1 MDSIIH
7 ITVNGQAYSVSID
20 PGEKLVDVLRKRLHL
35 TGTKVGCGE
44 GQCGTCT
51 VLLDGRPVKSCLFP
65 AEKADGKTILTIEGL
80 AEVVNGVRK
89 LHPLQR
95 AFVDYGAVQCGFCTP
110 GQIMASY
117 ALLVNNPNP
126 NSDDI
131 QKALK
136 RNLCRCG
143 SYPSIEKAIQAAAK
157 SLRTGEPVH
166 PPEVTNSVHPGR
178 VIGRMEIR
186 PDAED
191 KVTGEAIFT
200 DDLAFEGMLFARIK
214 RALAPR
220 GILTK
225 LDVSHAR
232 AFPGVMAVLTAEDIP
247 GSHVHGL
254 VSPDWPVMVRVG
266 EQVSYEG
273 DAVAILAAE
282 SQMIADQALEL
293 IEVEVDP
300 LPVVSSPVQA
310 CEPNAPQLRE
320 SGNLMEHIKVR
331 KGDLAQGFAEADLV
345 IEETFTTPT
354 MDHAFMEPECSVA
367 VPTEDGR
374 MTVYVASQIPYE
386 DRRQVAEVL
395 GWPEEQVH
403 IAGQTMGGGFGGK
416 EDIAGQIHS
425 ALLAEATG
433 RPVKLLFDRKESL
446 LVHPKR
452 HATQITVKLGV
463 KQDGHLT
470 AAKTL
475 LYGDT
480 GAYASLGDKVM
491 TRATTHSAGCYVIP
505 HTKADCYAMFTN
517 NPPSGAFRGFG
528 VIQASFAIE
537 SMMDMLARQLG
548 LDPFAFRRMNA
559 LRTGT
564 RTNTNQLLVD
574 SVGLVECLD
583 KVEAKLYEVAGEKPF
598 EPVRLTRE
606 DGDFVRTWGVAAAF
620 KNTGLGSGA
629 DDSSGAVVE
638 LLPNGQYDVRSS
650 AAELGQGLVTVLRMI
665 VAEELDANPEDV
677 QVHVMD
683 TDHAP
688 DGGPTTASRQTY
700 VTGNASK
707 FAARAFRQRITEF
720 LAGHFD
726 LDHEEIRFM
735 DSLVLA
741 GEQSIDLQSLY
752 ELMQAEGV
760 ATTETYRYSAPA
772 TEPLGTD
779 GDIHFAFSFAVQAVQ
794 IEINMETGEIK
805 VLHVITA
812 NDAGEVINPLGFNAQ
827 VEGGTV
833 MGVGHAL
840 MEEVLL
846 EEGHNLTE
854 GFRQYHIPGIMDT
867 PKIDTFPVEAPTKDG
882 PYGAKGIGEIVSI
895 PTPPAIANALYNA
908 IGLRV
913 HSLPIKAGTV
923 REYLQSKSG
932 R

>member
-1 MDSIIH
+1 MNSIIH
-7 ITVNGQAYSVSID
+7 ITVNGQAYSFSIE
-20 PGEKLVDVLRKRLHL
+20 PGEKLVDTLRIRLHL

-65 AEKADGKTILTIEGL
+65 AEKADGKTILTIEGV
-80 AEVVNGVRK
+80 AEVVDGVRK
-89 LHPLQR
+89 LHPLQK
-95 AFVDYGAVQCGFCTP
+95 AFVDHGAVQCGFCTP

-117 ALLVNNPNP
+117 ALLANNPNP
-126 NSDDI
+126 SSDDI
-131 QKALK
+131 RKALK

-143 SYPSIEKAIQAAAK
+143 SYPSIEKAVLAAAEA
-157 SLRTGEPVH
+157 LRTGEPVK
-166 PPEVTNSVHPGR
+166 PPEVTDSVRPGK
-178 VIGRMEIR
+178 VVGRMGVR
-186 PDAED
+186 PDAEE
-191 KVTGEAIFT
+191 KVTGEAVFT
-200 DDLAFEGMLFARIK
+200 DDLAFEGMLFARVK
-214 RALAPR
+214 RALAPH
-220 GILTK
+220 GMLTK
-225 LDVSHAR
+225 LDVTRAR
-232 AFPGVMAVLTAEDIP
+232 SFPGVVAVLTADDIP
-247 GSHVHGL
+247 GSHRHGL
-254 VSPDWPVMVRVG
+254 VFPDWPVMVGGG

-282 SQMIADQALEL
+282 TQAIADQAIEL

-310 CEPNAPQLRE
+310 CEPDAPKLRE
-320 SGNLMEHIKVR
+320 TGNLMEHIKVR
-331 KGDLAQGFAEADLV
+331 KGDLTQGFAEADLV
-345 IEETFTTPT
+345 LEETFTTPT

-367 VPTEDGR
+367 LPTEDGR

-386 DRRQVAEVL
+386 DRRQVAEAL
-395 GWPEEQVH
+395 DWPQKRVH

-416 EDIAGQIHS
+416 EDIAGQIHA
-425 ALLAEATG
+425 ALLANVTG

-470 AAKTL
+470 AARTL

-583 KVEAKLYEVAGEKPF
+583 KVEAKLHEVAGDKPF
-598 EPVRLTRE
+598 EPERITRE
-606 DGDFVRTWGVAAAF
+606 GGEFVRTWGVAAAF

-629 DDSSGAVVE
+629 DDSSGAIVE
-638 LLPNGQYDVRSS
+638 LQPNGQYDVRSS

-665 VAEELDANPEDV
+665 VAEELDADPADV

-707 FAARAFRQRITEF
+707 FAARAFRQKIVEF
-720 LAGHFD
+720 LADHFGLDREEIQFMNSQVRAGDQSFD
-726 LDHEEIRFM
+726 LQ
-735 DSLVLA
+735 A
-741 GEQSIDLQSLY
+741 LY
-752 ELMQAEGV
+752 QLMTAEGI
-760 ATTETYRYSAPA
+760 ATAETYRYSAPA

-794 IEINMETGEIK
+794 IEINLETGEIQ

-867 PKIDTFPVEAPTKDG
+867 PKIDTFPVEAPTHDG

-913 HSLPIKAGTV
+913 HSLPIKAETV
-923 REYLQSKSG
+923 LTYLRRNG
-932 R
+932 

>member
-1 MDSIIH
+1 MNQEISL
-7 ITVNGQAYSVSID
+7 TVNGRDYSLTIE

-51 VLLDGRPVKSCLFP
+51 VLLEGRPVKSCLYP
-65 AEKADGKTILTIEGL
+65 AANADGKAVLTIEGL
-80 AEVVNGVRK
+80 AEVVDGALK
-89 LHPLQR
+89 LHPLQT

-110 GQIMASY
+110 GQIMASW
-117 ALLVNNPNP
+117 ALLKNNPNP
-126 NSDDI
+126 TTEDI
-131 QKALK
+131 YKALK

-143 SYPSIEKAIQAAAK
+143 SYPSIEKAILAAAEA
-157 SLRTGEPVH
+157 LRSGLPLEQPAVVDS
-166 PPEVTNSVHPGR
+166 ERPGR
-178 VIGRMEIR
+178 VVGRKAVR
-186 PDAED
+186 PDAAD
-191 KVTGEAIFT
+191 KVTGRAVFT
-200 DDLAFEGMLFARIK
+200 DDLAFEGMLFARVK
-214 RALAPR
+214 RAMTPH
-220 GILTK
+220 GILRQV
-225 LDVSHAR
+225 DVSAAR
-232 AFPGVMAVLTAEDIP
+232 AYPGVVAVLTAEDLP
-247 GSHVHGL
+247 GAHKHGL
-254 VSPDWPVMVRVG
+254 VLTDWPILVGVG

-282 SQMIADQALEL
+282 SQAVADRALEL
-293 IEVEVDP
+293 IAVEIDP
-300 LPVVSSPVQA
+300 LPVVSSAVQA
-310 CEPNAPQLRE
+310 AGPDAPQLRE
-320 SGNLMEHIKVR
+320 TGNLMEHIKVR
-331 KGDLAQGFAEADLV
+331 KGDLAQGLAEADL
-345 IEETFTTPT
+345 ILEETFTTPT

-367 VPTEDGR
+367 VPGADGR

-386 DRRQVAEVL
+386 DRRQVAEAL
-395 GWPEEQVH
+395 GWPEERVH

-416 EDIAGQIHS
+416 EDISGQIHS
-425 ALLAEATG
+425 ALLADATG

-463 KQDGHLT
+463 RQDGRLT
-470 AAKTL
+470 AAETL

-517 NPPSGAFRGFG
+517 NPPAGAFRGFG
-528 VIQASFAIE
+528 VIQSSFAIE
-537 SMMDMLARQLG
+537 SMMDMIAHQLD
-548 LDPFAFRRMNA
+548 LDPFTLRRMNA

-574 SVGLVECLD
+574 SVGLVDCLD
-583 KVEAKLYEVAGEKPF
+583 QVEARLHAVAGERPF
-598 EPVRLTRE
+598 DPVREVRE
-606 DGDFVRTWGVAAAF
+606 GVPYVRTWGVAAAF

-629 DDSSGAVVE
+629 DDSSGALVE
-638 LLPNGQYDVRSS
+638 LLPEGRFDVRSS

-665 VAEELDANPEDV
+665 VAEELDARPEDV
-677 QVHVMD
+677 DVHVMD
-683 TDHAP
+683 TDLAP

-700 VTGNASK
+700 VTGNAAK
-707 FAARAFRQRITEF
+707 FAARVFRQKIVDF
-720 LAGHFD
+720 L
-726 LDHEEIRFM
+726 
-735 DSLVLA
+735 V
-741 GEQSIDLQSLY
+741 EQSGVLPEDVSFKDSQVSVGENLIGLEQLY
-752 ELMQAEGV
+752 QVLVENHVPTSEIYHYA
-760 ATTETYRYSAPA
+760 APA

-794 IEINMETGEIK
+794 IEVNLETGAIK
-805 VLHVITA
+805 VLRVITA

-840 MEEVLL
+840 MEEVQLV
-846 EEGHNLTE
+846 EGHNLTE
-854 GFRQYHIPGIMDT
+854 GFKQYHIPGIMDT
-867 PKIDTFPVEAPTKDG
+867 PLIDTYPVEAPTNEG

-913 HSLPIKAGTV
+913 HSLPIKAEAV
-923 REYLQSKSG
+923 LEFLKEQS
-932 R
+932 

>member
-1 MDSIIH
+1 MIN
-7 ITVNGQAYSVSID
+7 ITVNGQAYSLSIE

-51 VLLDGRPVKSCLFP
+51 VLLDGRPIKSCLFP
-65 AEKADGKTILTIEGL
+65 AEKADGKTVLTIEGL
-80 AEVVNGVRK
+80 SDIMNGALS
-89 LHPLQR
+89 LHPLQK

-117 ALLVNNPNP
+117 ALLERNPDP
-126 NSDDI
+126 TPEDI
-131 QKALK
+131 HKALK

-143 SYPSIEKAIQAAAK
+143 SYPSIEKAVLAAAE
-157 SLRTGEPVH
+157 SLRTGEPIR
-166 PPEVTNSVHPGR
+166 PPKVMASVRPGR
-178 VIGRMEIR
+178 VVGRMEIR
-186 PDAED
+186 PDAVD
-191 KVTGEAIFT
+191 KVTGRAVFT
-200 DDLAFEGMLFARIK
+200 DDLAFDGMLFARVR

-225 LDVSHAR
+225 LDVSKAQ
-232 AFPGVMAVLTAEDIP
+232 AMPGVITVLTAADIS
-247 GSHVHGL
+247 GSRVHGL
-254 VSPDWPVMVRVG
+254 VFPDWPVMIGVG
-266 EQVSYEG
+266 EQVNYEG
-273 DAVAILAAE
+273 DAIAILAAE
-282 SQMIADQALEL
+282 TQAIADRALEL
-293 IEVEVDP
+293 IEVEIDP
-300 LPVVSSPVQA
+300 LPVVSSPVQSA
-310 CEPNAPQLRE
+310 KPDAPQLRE
-320 SGNLMEHIKVR
+320 TGNLMKHIKVR
-331 KGDLAQGFAEADLV
+331 KGDLAQGFAEADVLL
-345 IEETFTTPT
+345 EETFTTPT

-386 DRRQVAEVL
+386 DRRQVAEAL
-395 GWPEEQVH
+395 GWQQERVH

-425 ALLAEATG
+425 ALLAEVTSK
-433 RPVKLLFDRKESL
+433 PVKLLFDRRESL

-470 AAKTL
+470 AARTL

-491 TRATTHSAGCYVIP
+491 TRATTHSAGCYIIP

-528 VIQASFAIE
+528 VIQATFAIE
-537 SMMDMLARQLG
+537 SMMDMLARQLE

-583 KVEAKLYEVAGEKPF
+583 KVEAKLHEVAGEKPF
-598 EPVRLTRE
+598 EPVRLEGE
-606 DGDFVRTWGVAAAF
+606 DGEWVSTWGVAAAF

-629 DDSSGAVVE
+629 DDSSNAIVE
-638 LLPNGQYDVRSS
+638 LLPEGQYDVRSS

-665 VAEELDANPEDV
+665 AAEELDAASEDV
-677 QVHVMD
+677 DVHVMD

-700 VTGNASK
+700 VTGNAAK
-707 FAARAFRQRITEF
+707 FAARALRRKIADF
-720 LAGHFD
+720 LASHFD
-726 LDHEEIRFM
+726 LDREAIVFK
-735 DSLVLA
+735 DSQVLA
-741 GEQSIDLQSLY
+741 GEHTIDLQSIY
-752 ELMQAEGV
+752 QLMNTAGV
-760 ATTETYRYSAPA
+760 KPAETYHYSAPE
-772 TEPLGTD
+772 TEPLGSD
-779 GDIHFAFSFAVQAVQ
+779 GEIHFAFSFAVQAVQ
-794 IEINMETGEIK
+794 IEVSLITGEIK

-867 PKIDTFPVEAPTKDG
+867 PQIDTFPVEAPTNDG

-913 HSLPIKAGTV
+913 HSLPIRAETV
-923 REYLQSKSG
+923 LAYLQQIS
-932 R
+932 

>member
-1 MDSIIH
+1 MDQLIH
-7 ITVNGQAYSVSID
+7 LTVNGQDYMLSIE

-51 VLLDGRPVKSCLFP
+51 VLLDGRPVKSCLYP
-65 AEKADGKTILTIEGL
+65 AANADGKTVLTIEGL
-80 AEVVNGVRK
+80 GEVVDGALK
-89 LHPLQR
+89 LHPLQT

-110 GQIMASY
+110 GQIMASW
-117 ALLVNNPNP
+117 ALLKNNPNP
-126 NSDDI
+126 SSEDI
-131 QKALK
+131 HKALK

-143 SYPSIEKAIQAAAK
+143 SYPSIEKAILAAAEA
-157 SLRTGEPVH
+157 LRTGNPLGEPA
-166 PPEVTNSVHPGR
+166 VTESERPGR
-178 VIGRMEIR
+178 VGGRKAVR
-186 PDAED
+186 PDAVD
-191 KVTGEAIFT
+191 KVTGQAVFT
-200 DDLAFEGMLFARIK
+200 DDLAFENMLFARVK
-214 RALAPR
+214 RAMVPH
-220 GILTK
+220 GILRQV
-225 LDVSHAR
+225 DVSAAR
-232 AFPGVMAVLTAEDIP
+232 DYPGVVAVMTAEDLP
-247 GSHVHGL
+247 GAHKHGL
-254 VSPDWPVMVRVG
+254 VFPDWPILVGVG

-273 DAVAILAAE
+273 DAIAILAAE
-282 SQMIADQALEL
+282 TQTAADEAVAL
-293 IEVEVDP
+293 IGVEIDP

-310 CEPNAPQLRE
+310 CEPDAPQLRE
-320 SGNLMEHIKVR
+320 TGNLMEHIKVR
-331 KGDLAQGFAEADLV
+331 KGDLDQGFAEADWV
-345 IEETFTTPT
+345 FEETFNTPT

-367 VPTEDGR
+367 VPSADGR

-386 DRRQVAEVL
+386 DRRQVAEAL
-395 GWPEEQVH
+395 GWPEERVH

-416 EDIAGQIHS
+416 EDISGQIHS
-425 ALLAEATG
+425 ALLADATG

-463 KQDGHLT
+463 RQDGHLT
-470 AAKTL
+470 AAETL

-517 NPPSGAFRGFG
+517 NPPAGAFRGFG

-537 SMMDMLARQLG
+537 SMMDMIAHRLD
-548 LDPFAFRRMNA
+548 LDPFALRRMNA

-574 SVGLVECLD
+574 SVGLVDCLD
-583 KVEAKLYEVAGEKPF
+583 QVEARLHEVAGERPF
-598 EPVRLTRE
+598 DPVREERGGVT
-606 DGDFVRTWGVAAAF
+606 FVRTWGMAAAF

-629 DDSSGAVVE
+629 DDSSGALVE
-638 LLPNGQYDVRSS
+638 LLPEGRFDVRSS

-665 VAEELDANPEDV
+665 VAEELDARPDDV
-677 QVHVMD
+677 DVHVMD
-683 TDHAP
+683 TDMAP

-700 VTGNASK
+700 VTGNAAK
-707 FAARAFRQRITEF
+707 FAARAFRQKITDF
-720 LAGHFD
+720 LVD
-726 LDHEEIRFM
+726 LLEVTPEEITFRE
-735 DSLVLA
+735 SQVLV
-741 GEQSIDLQSLY
+741 GENAIDLGQLY
-752 ELMQAEGV
+752 QLLVENNAP
-760 ATTETYRYSAPA
+760 TIETYHYAAPA

-794 IEINMETGEIK
+794 IEINLATGEIR
-805 VLHVITA
+805 VLRVITA

-840 MEEVLL
+840 MEEVDLVA
-846 EEGHNLTE
+846 GHNRTE
-854 GFRQYHIPGIMDT
+854 GFKQYHIPGIMDT
-867 PKIDTFPVEAPTKDG
+867 PLIDTFPVEAPTNDG

-913 HSLPIKAGTV
+913 HRLPIKAETV
-923 REYLQSKSG
+923 LAYLKTQS
-932 R
+932 

>member
-1 MDSIIH
+1 MDQNIE
-7 ITVNGQAYSVSID
+7 ITVNGQAYSFSVE
-20 PGEKLVDVLRKRLHL
+20 PGEKLVDLLRKRLHL

-80 AEVVNGVRK
+80 AEIVDGALT
-89 LHPLQR
+89 LHPLQQ

-117 ALLVNNPNP
+117 ALLEKNQKPT
-126 NSDDI
+126 SEDI
-131 QKALK
+131 HKALK

-143 SYPSIEKAIQAAAK
+143 SYPSIEKAVLAAAE
-157 SLRTGEPVH
+157 SLRTGEPVR
-166 PPEVTNSVHPGR
+166 PPRVTNSGRPGR
-178 VIGRMEIR
+178 VVGRMEIR
-186 PDAED
+186 PDAMD
-191 KVTGEAIFT
+191 KVTGHAVFT
-200 DDLAFEGMLFARIK
+200 DDLNFEGMLHARVK
-214 RALAPR
+214 RAMVPHGLLR
-220 GILTK
+220 K
-225 LDVSHAR
+225 LDVSQAR
-232 AFPGVMAVLTAEDIP
+232 EYPGVTAVLTARDLT
-247 GSHVHGL
+247 GTQNHGL
-254 VSPDWPVMVRVG
+254 VFPDWPVMVGVG
-266 EQVSYEG
+266 EQISYEG
-273 DAVAILAAE
+273 DAIAILAAE
-282 SQMIADQALEL
+282 NQAIADHAIDL
-293 IEVEVDP
+293 IEVEIDP

-310 CEPNAPQLRE
+310 CEADAPQLRE

-331 KGDLAQGFAEADLV
+331 KGDLVQGFAEADV
-345 IEETFTTPT
+345 ILEETFTTPT

-386 DRRQVAEVL
+386 DRRQVAEAL
-395 GWPEEQVH
+395 DWPQERVH

-425 ALLAEATG
+425 ALLAKATG
-433 RPVKLLFDRKESL
+433 KPVKLLFDRKESL

-463 KQDGHLT
+463 KNDGHLT

-491 TRATTHSAGCYVIP
+491 TRATTHSAGCYIIP
-505 HTKADCYAMFTN
+505 HTNADCYAMFTN

-528 VIQASFAIE
+528 VIQATFAIE
-537 SMMDMLARQLG
+537 SMMDMLARKLG
-548 LDPFAFRRMNA
+548 LDPFEFRRMNA

-574 SVGLVECLD
+574 SVGLVECID
-583 KVEAKLYEVAGEKPF
+583 KVETKLHEVAGKRPF
-598 EPVRLTRE
+598 EPERITRK
-606 DGDFVRTWGVAAAF
+606 DGEFVRTWGVAAAF

-629 DDSSGAVVE
+629 DDSSSAIVE
-638 LLPNGQYDVRSS
+638 LLPEGRYDVRSS

-665 VAEELDANPEDV
+665 AAEELDADSADV
-677 QVHVMD
+677 VVHVMD

-700 VTGNASK
+700 VTGNAAK
-707 FAARAFRQRITEF
+707 FAARALRRKIGDF
-720 LAGHFD
+720 LASHFD
-726 LDHEEIRFM
+726 LDREAVVFK
-735 DSLVLA
+735 DSLVVV
-741 GEQSIDLQSLY
+741 GEQSFDLQSLY
-752 ELMQAEGV
+752 KLMV
-760 ATTETYRYSAPA
+760 AKGLKPLEAYHYAAPA
-772 TEPLGTD
+772 TKPLGTD

-794 IEINMETGEIK
+794 IEVSLETGEIK

-846 EEGHNLTE
+846 DKGHNLTE

-867 PKIDTFPVEAPTKDG
+867 PAIDTFPVEAPTNDG

-913 HSLPIKAGTV
+913 HSLPIKAEMV
-923 REYLQSKSG
+923 LAYLDQLS
-932 R
+932 

>member
-1 MDSIIH
+1 MDQNIE
-7 ITVNGQAYSVSID
+7 ITVNGQAYSLSVE
-20 PGEKLVDVLRKRLHL
+20 PGEKLVDLLRRRLHL

-80 AEVVNGVRK
+80 SEIVDGARS

-117 ALLVNNPNP
+117 ALLERTPSP
-126 NSDDI
+126 TSEDI

-143 SYPSIEKAIQAAAK
+143 SYPSIEKAILAAAE
-157 SLRTGEPVH
+157 SLRSGDPVR
-166 PPEVTNSVHPGR
+166 PPTVKDSVRPGK
-178 VIGRMEIR
+178 VVGRMEVR
-186 PDAED
+186 PDAQD
-191 KVTGEAIFT
+191 KVTGRAVFT
-200 DDLAFEGMLFARIK
+200 DDLTFDGMLYARAK
-214 RALAPR
+214 RALVPH
-220 GILTK
+220 GILK
-225 LDVSHAR
+225 RLDVSKAQEV
-232 AFPGVMAVLTAEDIP
+232 PGVFAVLTADDLP
-247 GSHVHGL
+247 GAHRHGL
-254 VSPDWPVMVRVG
+254 IFSDWPVMVGVG
-266 EQVSYEG
+266 EQINYEG

-282 SQMIADQALEL
+282 TQAIADRAVEL
-293 IEVEVDP
+293 IEIEVTP
-300 LPVVSSPVQA
+300 LPVISSAVQSA
-310 CEPNAPQLRE
+310 QPDAPKLRE
-320 SGNLMEHIKVR
+320 AGNLMEHIKVR
-331 KGDLAQGFAEADLV
+331 KGDLVQGFADADLLL
-345 IEETFTTPT
+345 EETFTTPT

-374 MTVYVASQIPYE
+374 MTVYVGSQIPYE
-386 DRRQVAEVL
+386 DRRQVAEAL
-395 GWPEEQVH
+395 GWPEERVH

-425 ALLAEATG
+425 ALLANATG
-433 RPVKLLFDRKESL
+433 RPVKLLFDRRESL

-463 KQDGHLT
+463 KRDGHLT
-470 AAKTL
+470 AAETL

-491 TRATTHSAGCYVIP
+491 TRATTHSAGCYIIP

-528 VIQASFAIE
+528 VIQATFAIE
-537 SMMDMLARQLG
+537 SMMDMLARQLD
-548 LDPFAFRRMNA
+548 LDPFDFRRKNA

-583 KVEAKLYEVAGEKPF
+583 KVKAKLYEVAGEKPF
-598 EPVRLTRE
+598 EPVRLTGV
-606 DGDFVRTWGVAAAF
+606 DGECVRTWGVAAAF

-629 DDSSGAVVE
+629 DDSSSVIVE
-638 LLPNGQYDVRSS
+638 LLPEGHYDVRSS
-650 AAELGQGLVTVLRMI
+650 AAELGQGLVTVLQMI
-665 VAEELDANPEDV
+665 AAEELEAAPADV
-677 QVHVMD
+677 TVHVMD
-683 TDHAP
+683 TDQAP

-700 VTGNASK
+700 VTGNAAK
-707 FAARAFRQRITEF
+707 FAARALRRRMADF
-720 LAGHFD
+720 LASHFN
-726 LDHEEIRFM
+726 LDRKDVVFT
-735 DSLVLA
+735 DSQVMA
-741 GEQSIDLQSLY
+741 GEKSFNLQSLY
-752 ELMQAEGV
+752 QLVLAEGV
-760 ATTETYRYSAPA
+760 RPAETYRYTAPE
-772 TEPLGTD
+772 TEPLGTN

-794 IEINMETGEIK
+794 IEVNLETGEIK

-812 NDAGEVINPLGFNAQ
+812 NDAGVVINPLGFNAQ

-846 EEGHNLTE
+846 ENGHNLTE

-867 PKIDTFPVEAPTKDG
+867 PLIDTFPVEAPTNNG

-913 HSLPIKAGTV
+913 HSLPIKAETV
-923 REYLQSKSG
+923 REFITVKSG
-932 R
+932 Q

>member
-1 MDSIIH
+1 MIN
-7 ITVNGQAYSVSID
+7 ITVNGQAYSLSIE

-65 AEKADGKTILTIEGL
+65 AERADGKTILTIEGL
-80 AEVVNGVRK
+80 SEIVDGALS
-89 LHPLQR
+89 LHPLQK

-117 ALLVNNPNP
+117 ALLARTPNP
-126 NSDDI
+126 TPEDI
-131 QKALK
+131 HKALK

-143 SYPSIEKAIQAAAK
+143 SYPSIEKAVLAAAEA
-157 SLRTGEPVH
+157 LRTGEPVR
-166 PPEVTNSVHPGR
+166 PPKVTASVRPGR
-178 VIGRMEIR
+178 VVGRMEVR
-186 PDAED
+186 PDAVD
-191 KVTGEAIFT
+191 KVTGRAIFT
-200 DDLAFEGMLFARIK
+200 DDLTFDGMLYARVR
-214 RALAPR
+214 RALAPHGVLR
-220 GILTK
+220 K
-225 LDVSHAR
+225 LDVSKAE
-232 AFPGVMAVLTAEDIP
+232 ALPGVVAVLTAADIP

-254 VSPDWPVMVRVG
+254 VFPDWPVMIGVG

-273 DAVAILAAE
+273 DAIAILAAE
-282 SQMIADQALEL
+282 TQAIADRALEL
-293 IEVEVDP
+293 IEVEIEP
-300 LPVVSSPVQA
+300 LPVVSSPLQSA
-310 CEPNAPQLRE
+310 QPDAPQLRE
-320 SGNLMEHIKVR
+320 TGNLMEHIKVR
-331 KGDLAQGFAEADLV
+331 KGDLAQGFAEADVLL
-345 IEETFTTPT
+345 EETFTTPT
-354 MDHAFMEPECSVA
+354 MDHAFMEPECSIA

-386 DRRQVAEVL
+386 DRRQVAEAL
-395 GWPEEQVH
+395 GWQQERVH

-425 ALLAEATG
+425 ALLAEVTG
-433 RPVKLLFDRKESL
+433 KPVKLLFDRRESL

-470 AAKTL
+470 AARTL

-491 TRATTHSAGCYVIP
+491 TRATTHSAGCYIIP

-528 VIQASFAIE
+528 VIQATFAIE
-537 SMMDMLARQLG
+537 SMMDMLARQLN
-548 LDPFAFRRMNA
+548 LDPFEFRRMNA

-583 KVEAKLYEVAGEKPF
+583 KVEAKLHEVAGERPF
-598 EPVRLTRE
+598 EPVRITGE
-606 DGDFVRTWGVAAAF
+606 DGECVRTWGVAAAF

-629 DDSSGAVVE
+629 DDSSNAIVE
-638 LLPNGQYDVRSS
+638 LLPEGQYDVRSS

-665 VAEELDANPEDV
+665 AAEELDAASADV
-677 QVHVMD
+677 NVHVMD
-683 TDHAP
+683 TDRAP

-700 VTGNASK
+700 VTGNAAK
-707 FAARAFRQRITEF
+707 FAARALRRKMIDF
-720 LAGHFD
+720 LVSHFD
-726 LDHEEIRFM
+726 LDREAIVFK
-735 DSLVLA
+735 DSQVMA
-741 GEQSIDLQSLY
+741 GERAIDLQSLY
-752 ELMQAEGV
+752 QLMTAEGV
-760 ATTETYRYSAPA
+760 TPAETYHYSAPE
-772 TEPLGTD
+772 TEPLGSD

-794 IEINMETGEIK
+794 IELSLATGEIK

-854 GFRQYHIPGIMDT
+854 GFRQYHIPGIMHT
-867 PKIDTFPVEAPTKDG
+867 PKIDTFPVEAPTTDG

-913 HSLPIKAGTV
+913 HSLPIRAETV
-923 REYLQSKSG
+923 LAYLKQIA
-932 R
+932 

>member
-1 MDSIIH
+1 MDQIIH
-7 ITVNGQAYSVSID
+7 ITVNGQAYSLSIE
-20 PGEKLVDVLRKRLHL
+20 PGEKLVELLRKRLHL

-80 AEVVNGVRK
+80 AEVMDGVRK
-89 LHPLQR
+89 LHPLQQ

-117 ALLVNNPNP
+117 ALLEKSPNP
-126 NSDDI
+126 TSEEI

-143 SYPSIEKAIQAAAK
+143 SYPSIEKAILAATE
-157 SLRTGEPVH
+157 SLRTGDPVR
-166 PPEVTNSVHPGR
+166 PPEVTDSVRPGK
-178 VIGRMEIR
+178 VVGRMEIR
-186 PDAED
+186 PDAVD
-191 KVTGEAIFT
+191 KVIGEAVFT
-200 DDLAFEGMLFARIK
+200 DDLAFEGMLFARVK
-214 RALAPR
+214 RALIPH
-220 GILTK
+220 GLLTR
-225 LDVSHAR
+225 LDVSKVR
-232 AFPGVMAVLTAEDIP
+232 AFPGVVAVLTAEDIP

-254 VSPDWPVMVRVG
+254 VSPDWPVMVGVG
-266 EQVSYEG
+266 EPISYEG
-273 DAVAILAAE
+273 DAIAILAAE
-282 SQMIADQALEL
+282 TQGIADQALEL
-293 IEVEVDP
+293 IEMEVEP

-310 CEPNAPQLRE
+310 CEDDAPKVRE
-320 SGNLMEHIKVR
+320 TGNLMEHIKVR

-386 DRRQVAEVL
+386 DRRQVAEAL
-395 GWPEEQVH
+395 DWPQERVH

-416 EDIAGQIHS
+416 EDISGQIHS

-433 RPVKLLFDRKESL
+433 KPVKLLFDRKESL

-548 LDPFAFRRMNA
+548 LDPFAFRRINA

-583 KVEAKLYEVAGEKPF
+583 KVEVKLHEVAGEKPF
-598 EPVRLTRE
+598 EPERITRD
-606 DGDFVRTWGVAAAF
+606 DGEFVRTWGVAAAF

-638 LLPNGQYDVRSS
+638 LLPNGQFDVRSS

-665 VAEELDANPEDV
+665 VAEELDAKPEDV

-707 FAARAFRQRITEF
+707 FAARAFRQRLTGF
-720 LAGHFD
+720 LADHFKLDREAIHFKDSQIQMDDKIINLRD
-726 LDHEEIRFM
+726 LY
-735 DSLVLA
+735 SL
-741 GEQSIDLQSLY
+741 
-752 ELMQAEGV
+752 MMAE
-760 ATTETYRYSAPA
+760 TTPTKEYYRYSAPA

-794 IEINMETGEIK
+794 IEINLETGEIK

-846 EEGHNLTE
+846 EDGHNFTE

-867 PKIDTFPVEAPTKDG
+867 PKIDTFPVEAPTGDG

-895 PTPPAIANALYNA
+895 PTPPAIANALFNA

-913 HSLPIKAGTV
+913 HSLPIKAEAV
-923 REYLQSKSG
+923 RDFLYAKS